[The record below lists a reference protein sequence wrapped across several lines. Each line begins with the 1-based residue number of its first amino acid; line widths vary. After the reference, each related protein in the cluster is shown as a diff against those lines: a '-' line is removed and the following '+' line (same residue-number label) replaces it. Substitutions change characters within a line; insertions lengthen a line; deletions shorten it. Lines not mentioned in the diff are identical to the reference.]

1 MGTDHF
7 IAWDVHCAFTEMVA
21 MTTSGRIVRRER
33 CETAIPALVEA
44 LEQVRRPR
52 LLTFEEGP
60 LAGWLARNI
69 AAHVDQLLVCEPR
82 RNRLIAKES
91 DKDDP
96 LDAEKLAHL
105 FRGGYLKEV
114 HHPQNLERALLKEH
128 VAFYY
133 ERVRERV
140 RLSNQIL
147 GHFRQHGVFAKS
159 GALGDP
165 DELHGLLRRL
175 PAHRV
180 LRGDVALL
188 LAQYEL
194 LVVHEEQAYQEFVRL
209 ARREEPVR
217 RFEKVP
223 GFGWIRA
230 LTYYVYLDTPWRFRS
245 KAALWR
251 YCGIGLERRHSGSGP
266 VRSQLDHRGNRRL
279 KNILLGAARSA
290 IASTDNP
297 FAEKYR
303 YWTEE
308 EGMPLPNARRNVA
321 RSLATTLWSLWKT
334 DHEYDSRQVRGVG
347 LATATDAVGTER

>member
-1 MGTDHF
+1 MHTDHF
-7 IAWDVHCAFTEMVA
+7 IAWDVHCGFTEMIVV
-21 MTTSGRIVRRER
+21 TPSGRVTRRDR
-33 CETAIPALVEA
+33 CDTAIPALIEA
-44 LEQVRRPR
+44 LEQVPRPR

-60 LAGWLARNI
+60 LAGWLLRNV
-69 AAHVDQLLVCEPR
+69 AAHVDQVLVCEPR
-82 RNRLIAKES
+82 RNRLIAKEA

-105 FRGGYLKEV
+105 FRGGFLKEV
-114 HHPQNLERALLKEH
+114 HHPQDLQRAILKEH

-140 RLSNQIL
+140 RLSNQTL
-147 GHFRQHGVFAKS
+147 GHFRQHGVFLNS
-159 GALGDP
+159 GALD
-165 DELHGLLRRL
+165 DADDRRRLLRRL
-175 PAHRV
+175 PTSRV
-180 LRGDVALL
+180 LRGDLELL
-188 LAQYEL
+188 FAQYDL
-194 LVVHEEQAYQEFVRL
+194 LIAHEEQAYQELVRL

-230 LTYYVYLDTPWRFRS
+230 VTYCVYLDTPWRFRS

-266 VRSQLDHRGNRRL
+266 IRSRLDHRGNRRL

-303 YWTEE
+303 YWIK

-334 DHEYDSRQVRGVG
+334 GHEYDPRQVRGVG
-347 LATATDAVGTER
+347 LSTTAGTVGSER